1 MVHPST
7 ANALKDRAQRASISL
22 KRWTNHL
29 RKQVNEQTP
38 QRKKGA
44 WFIREQVSETITLP
58 RKDIE
63 RLLSD
68 MAKYSAELEQ
78 FSR

>member
-22 KRWTNHL
+22 KRWADHL
-29 RKQVNEQTP
+29 QKQVNEQTP
-38 QRKKGA
+38 PRQKGA
-44 WFIREQVSETITLP
+44 WFVRKQVSETITLP

-63 RLLSD
+63 RLLFD
-68 MAKYSAELEQ
+68 MAKYSTELGK